1 MFRMWFMDQIRISI
15 SYIAIALLAQSLTFI
30 SPLPAESARGRGRGG
45 GGGVYLQTPNPTTPA
60 EHNDRGVEL
69 GNKGLWQDAIREH
82 ELALGSEPDNQ
93 TFRMNLSA
101 AQLRYGD
108 SLYNKKRF
116 YDAANQYRG
125 ALYVD
130 PNNGPADQHLDE
142 ALRQSNINA
151 DDPKVR
157 AKLAE
162 DAEISGNYETAIV
175 EYRKCIKMVDD
186 GYNHYR
192 LGQVLSKA
200 GKVVEGYKEL
210 RTSVGREWPVDQK
223 NALSDAHRQLADTL
237 KDHAFRA
244 KEGGEG
250 TVGMKRL
257 LNSGIEYRRA
267 VTINPAN
274 ASAVHGLIEVAR
286 EAVAIKPNSFEN
298 HLMLAGAYQLGGD
311 FDHAKQEYET
321 CYRLSPNNPALAA
334 ARKSFHSSLVSSP
347 LASPALLASTMQSV
361 QTQLQRN
368 PNDAELLYIYGR
380 GKESQGDTRTALAA
394 YNKAASLNIHAHP
407 DLAKGIKRLGGFVA
421 EGALSEA
428 APQQEAVA
436 PTKAPK
442 GPTAEE
448 LKKQKAKEEEQK
460 KQQIYIDIEEKIR
473 SGKLDDAQKDLT
485 ALTDTNP
492 GDARAWRLLG
502 NTYEKKGDLDQA
514 AVSYR
519 QASMMK
525 DPEAESMLRQ
535 INTSRV
541 QPLLKEADKAASEK
555 NWVQAAATLRQAIG
569 IAPNLPLVHRKL
581 AEALK
586 QLGDTKEA
594 DRELKKA
601 QDLENAK

>member
-1 MFRMWFMDQIRISI
+1 MFRMWFMTQFRLTISCI
-15 SYIAIALLAQSLTFI
+15 VVASLAQSLTFV
-30 SPLPAESARGRGRGG
+30 SPLPAESARRRGGGG
-45 GGGVYLQTPNPTTPA
+45 GGGVYLQTPNPQTPD
-60 EHNDRGVEL
+60 EHNNRGVEL

-82 ELALGSEPDNQ
+82 ELALGAEPDNQ
-93 TFRMNLSA
+93 TFRTNLSA

-108 SLYNKKRF
+108 MLFNKKDF
-116 YDAANQYRG
+116 YHAAIQYRG

-130 PNNGPADQHLDE
+130 PGNGPADQHLDE
-142 ALRQSNINA
+142 ALRQANINA

-157 AKLAE
+157 ARIADE
-162 DAEISGNYETAIV
+162 AEISGNYETAIV

-210 RTSVGREWPVDQK
+210 RTSVSREWPVDQK
-223 NALSDAHRQLADTL
+223 NTLSDAHRQLADVL

-274 ASAVHGLIEVAR
+274 ASAIHGLIEIAR
-286 EAVAIKPNSFEN
+286 EAVAIKPNSFDN
-298 HLMLAGAYQLGGD
+298 HLMLAGAYQLAGD

-321 CYRLSPNNPALAA
+321 CYRLGPNNPALAA

-347 LASPALLASTMQSV
+347 LATPALLASTMGSI

-368 PNDAELLYIYGR
+368 PNDPELLYIYGR

-394 YNKAASLNIHAHP
+394 YNRAASINIHAHP

-421 EGALSEA
+421 EGAGES
-428 APQQEAVA
+428 APQETIA

-442 GPTAEE
+442 GPSPEE
-448 LKKQKAKEEEQK
+448 LKKQQAKEEEAK
-460 KQQIYIDIEEKIR
+460 KLKVYSDLEEKIR
-473 SGKLDDAQKDLT
+473 SGKLDDVQKELT
-485 ALTDTNP
+485 ALTDANP
-492 GDARAWRLLG
+492 GDAKAWRLLG
-502 NTYEKKGDLDQA
+502 NVHEKKGDLDQA
-514 AVSYR
+514 AVCYR

-525 DPEAESMLRQ
+525 DTEAESMLRQ

-555 NWVQAAATLRQAIG
+555 NWVQAAATLRQAIS

-594 DRELKKA
+594 ERELKKA
-601 QDLENAK
+601 TDLENAK